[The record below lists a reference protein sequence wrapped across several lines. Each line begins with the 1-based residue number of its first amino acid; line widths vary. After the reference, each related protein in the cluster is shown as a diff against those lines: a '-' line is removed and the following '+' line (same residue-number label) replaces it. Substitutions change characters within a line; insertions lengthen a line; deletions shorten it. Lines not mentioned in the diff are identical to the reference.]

1 MEELLKNIQLSDK
14 AIELYLRCIGQLPLT
29 SFELYSI
36 LPNLSQED
44 FSDTI
49 KELIE
54 RGLFITIKHQ
64 DSDLFLQYL
73 ALPPINPILNYY
85 GNINANLDNIKN
97 QIQSL
102 ISKSLSTIFQENK
115 LIELDTIFEATQEL
129 RKDIEEDAIIQKQ
142 DIDDIVQGMENLK
155 VIKKVLENLRQSIKG
170 LTQTQ
175 FSYLIN
181 LITNIKTDLSN
192 KIGYLE
198 LKKNEKPVLDAIESV
213 FKEDFNKFL
222 RDFTGNLHKLIEEEF
237 NKTIESLNNII
248 DSTFQF
254 RNDFKMVLLN
264 MVNSYEKKINTVIEL
279 IKKKRDVLEIDRI
292 NFENVIID
300 NFKEVIDNSID
311 SVAAL
316 NKPIN
321 TALENYLKST
331 NSSEDNDFWYL
342 KSTSRANEEIMH
354 QLSQSKQK
362 LMIIVPNLEDHIALD
377 DFKNIPK
384 NLKIEFASSEP
395 HTNSNAK
402 KLKELK
408 NLEYRTLKND
418 NVIICKSDDGYLF
431 IGITKENSQNPLQN
445 FIGFGTSN
453 RSIIKLFLP
462 VVKTVWDTATSSLL
476 ETPKSLGISTLKEN
490 KVAIASNPIT
500 SSHFKSQQTKS
511 IAPNTEQPSN
521 ANFKT
526 FTEITPPE
534 RISQITENLQR
545 EIEIPPKKVE
555 SAPTPVKTSET
566 ITNDQDAAIVI
577 KAAFKNLIQILHKL
591 NGEEF
596 SKEMEKIADLILEKK
611 GFSVTLHKIRSKIN
625 QYKTHL
631 GHLNDVDI
639 SHIIES
645 IEEWEKHI
653 L

>member
-1 MEELLKNIQLSDK
+1 MEELLKNLQLSDK

-36 LPNLSQED
+36 LPNISQEV
-44 FSDTI
+44 FSNTI

-54 RGLFITIKHQ
+54 GGLFITIKHQ
-64 DSDLFLQYL
+64 ESDLFLQYL

-85 GNINANLDNIKN
+85 SNINANLDHIKN
-97 QIQSL
+97 QIQL
-102 ISKSLSTIFQENK
+102 IISNSLSTIFQDNK
-115 LIELDTIFEATQEL
+115 LIELDTMFEATQEL
-129 RKDIEEDAIIQKQ
+129 RKDIDEDVIIQKQ

-155 VIKKVLENLRQSIKG
+155 VIKKILENLRQSIKG

-175 FSYLIN
+175 FSYLIK
-181 LITNIKTDLSN
+181 LITNIKSDLSN

-222 RDFTGNLHKLIEEEF
+222 GDFTGNLHKLIEEEF
-237 NKTIESLNNII
+237 NNTIESLNNII

-264 MVNSYEKKINTVIEL
+264 MVNSYEKKINTVIDL
-279 IKKKRDVLEIDRI
+279 IKKKRDTLEIDRKD
-292 NFENVIID
+292 FENVIVG
-300 NFKEVIDNSID
+300 NFNEIIDNSID

-321 TALENYLKST
+321 AALENYLKST
-331 NSSEDNDFWYL
+331 ISSEDNDFWYL
-342 KSTSRANEEIMH
+342 KSISRVNEEIMH

-362 LMIIVPNLEDHIALD
+362 LMIIVPSLEEHIALD
-377 DFKNIPK
+377 DFKNVPK
-384 NLKIEFASSEP
+384 SLKIEFASSEP
-395 HTNSNAK
+395 HTNSNVK
-402 KLKELK
+402 KLKEFK
-408 NLEYRTLKND
+408 NLEYRTLRND
-418 NVIICKSDDGYLF
+418 NVIICKSDYGYLF
-431 IGITKENSQNPLQN
+431 IGIIKENSQNPLQN

-453 RSIIKLFLP
+453 RAIIKLFLP

-476 ETPKSLGISTLKEN
+476 ETPKPLGISTLKEN
-490 KVAIASNPIT
+490 KVALASNPIT

-511 IAPNTEQPSN
+511 ITPTTEQPSN
-521 ANFKT
+521 ANINISDKVKS
-526 FTEITPPE
+526 PE
-534 RISQITENLQR
+534 KISQIKENLQR
-545 EIEIPPKKVE
+545 KIETPVKKVDTT
-555 SAPTPVKTSET
+555 PTPVKTNET
-566 ITNDQDAAIVI
+566 ITTDQDAAIII
-577 KAAFKNLIQILHKL
+577 KTAFKNLIQVLHKL